1 MTAASPR
8 PPAGGPGGL
17 DVGGYARLDLDR
29 RRRTGVPEVVLA
41 EGKTAEQ
48 SLELL
53 AALRAADPAA
63 PAIAT
68 RCPPGVL
75 AAAPG
80 RFPGEAVLV
89 DEAGRAVVVGAL
101 PAPRGAVAVL
111 TGGTSDLPVARECL
125 TTLAALGVGAR
136 LVADVGV
143 AGLGRLLARVDELAD
158 ADCVVAVAGMEG
170 ALPTVVAGLVA
181 APVVAVPTSVGY
193 GVSAGGLVAAA
204 AMLSSCSPGVGV
216 VNIDNGFGAAVL
228 AARLV
233 GRVHSRGPGG
243 RSG

>member
-1 MTAASPR
+1 MTAA
-8 PPAGGPGGL
+8 GPGPESAGV

-41 EGKTAEQ
+41 EGKTEEQ
-48 SLELL
+48 ALALL
-53 AALRAADPAA
+53 AALRAGDPTG
-63 PAIAT
+63 PALAT

-75 AAAPG
+75 AAARD
-80 RFPGEAVLV
+80 RFPGEEVLV
-89 DEAGRAVVVGAL
+89 DRPGRVVVVGAL
-101 PAPRGAVAVL
+101 PAPRGDVAVL

-143 AGLGRLLARVDELAD
+143 AGIGRLLARVDELGD

-170 ALPTVVAGLVA
+170 ALPTVVAGLVP

-204 AMLSSCSPGVGV
+204 AMLASCSPGVGV
-216 VNIDNGFGAAVL
+216 VNVDNGFGAAVL

-233 GRVHSRGPGG
+233 GRVHARG
-243 RSG
+243 